1 MFHFI
6 LFVIAAIII
15 FVLVKKTYQVILGVL
30 FGSFYFAG
38 FVVNKILK
46 VMKVRLVFLF
56 LTFVVGA
63 LLSLAAESILFFLS
77 SVLFIVALYCH
88 LQRTVKESIFTGF
101 NDGFDKSI
109 DEFYIGVFSAAF
121 IIGIAF
127 VLKLTGTTNYYLDYI
142 SLAVGV
148 FLMAVKINDEIERA
162 SLITLVAK
170 EFGTTEKHCYQGHV
184 AELTKNNTG
193 DQSDVAN
200 VYNLVAQKFID
211 MGSHTEVTLNN
222 NRWFVTNKLNSDIKN
237 LIRVR
242 SISSTRLP
250 PLELANLVKK
260 DLGTSKE
267 ESLDY
272 IFRYVTHGDV
282 LDFEEGKF
290 FVAYRNYNAIKKCT
304 SCGIAH
310 ISNSSNVESGSE
322 WFCSDICEN
331 TESACIEIKNKPM
344 QEFLSD
350 AAAVSFTLMEGA
362 AAWSNNHKLFAT
374 GGQGHGFAAE
384 NANNKIDT
392 LMMKDAKIVGGD
404 NAKNGADRIVDGQSL
419 QTKYCDTGARSVG
432 AAFDNKGDGLYRY
445 IDSSGEPMILEVPK
459 DQYDKAVETM
469 AKKIQEGKVPGVS
482 NPADAE
488 KYVRAGH
495 LTYDQAKNITR
506 FGTFES
512 ITYDISEG
520 VIVGSIAGGISFGI
534 TALVSYMQTNDSK
547 LALRI
552 ATIQAGKTFGKTI
565 CVYVAAQQLHR
576 VSAVQGML
584 KIVDVSSLS
593 SSSRALL
600 QDGLGVTHNANGI
613 AGHGAINKAL
623 RGTIIT
629 SIAVIAVTTGPDLIK
644 MARGHI
650 SNAQFIKNLTVT
662 TSSVTGGVV
671 GSMAGG
677 ALGASLGPMGIMFG
691 RFAGGMLGGMI
702 AATIS
707 NKILGELIEDDRV
720 KMLAIIQEQM
730 EYHVRIFILNEK
742 EIACLVENMGKLLTK
757 KALELLYASDN
768 RRSLANAYVKP
779 VVVGVIKQ
787 RPSLSYSSNDIIE
800 ACEAVA

>member
-1 MFHFI
+1 MIQVVLFI
-6 LFVIAAIII
+6 VASIII
-15 FVLVKKTYQVILGVL
+15 FVIVKKTYQVVLGGL
-30 FGSFYFAG
+30 FGTFYFAG
-38 FVVNKILK
+38 YVANKIFKAMKIRLIALFFIFFFVV
-46 VMKVRLVFLF
+46 
-56 LTFVVGA
+56 
-63 LLSLAAESILFFLS
+63 LLSIAVESILYFSS
-77 SVLFIVALYCH
+77 SVLFIFALYYH
-88 LQRTVKESIFTGF
+88 LQRTIKEAAFTSLD
-101 NDGFDKSI
+101 DGMDKSI
-109 DEFYIGVFSAAF
+109 DDFYVGVFSACTL
-121 IIGIAF
+121 ITISF

-142 SLAVGV
+142 SLAIGV
-148 FLMAVKINDEIERA
+148 VLVAGQIYGEIERS
-162 SLITLVAK
+162 SLIELVAK
-170 EFGTTEKHCYQGHV
+170 EFGTTEKHSYDRHIT
-184 AELTKNNTG
+184 ELTKDKEG
-193 DQSDVAN
+193 GRSEIAN
-200 VYNLVAQKFID
+200 IYNLVAQKFID
-211 MGSHTEVTLNN
+211 IGSHTELTLNN
-222 NRWFVTNKLNSDIKN
+222 NRWFVTSKLDVDIKE
-237 LIRVR
+237 
-242 SISSTRLP
+242 SIKNISNRSTRLA
-250 PLELANLVKK
+250 PLDLADYINKN
-260 DLGTSKE
+260 LGTSKE

-272 IFRYVTHGDV
+272 VSRYITHGEV

-290 FVAYRNYNAIKKCT
+290 FVSYRNYSAIKKCT

-310 ISNSSNVESGSE
+310 ISNSPNVENGFE

-331 TESACIEIKNKPM
+331 TESACIEIRKKPM
-344 QEFLSD
+344 HEFISD
-350 AAAVSFTLMEGA
+350 AASVSFTLMEGA
-362 AAWSNNHKLFAT
+362 AAWSSNHKLFAT

-384 NANNKIDT
+384 NANHKIDS
-392 LMMKDAKIVGGD
+392 LLMKDAKIVGGD
-404 NAKNGADRIVDGQSL
+404 NAKNGADRVVDGKFL

-445 IDSSGEPMILEVPK
+445 IDSSGEPMIIEVPK
-459 DQYDKAVETM
+459 DQYEKAVETM
-469 AKKIQEGKVPGVS
+469 AKKIQDGKVPGVS

-488 KYVRAGH
+488 KFIRAGH

-584 KIVDVSSLS
+584 KIVDVSNLS
-593 SSSRALL
+593 SSSRTLL
-600 QDGLGVTHNANGI
+600 QDGLGISHNANGI

-629 SIAVIAVTTGPDLIK
+629 SIAVIAVTTGPDLLK

-707 NKILGELIEDDRV
+707 NKIMGELIEDDRV
-720 KMLAIIQEQM
+720 KMLAIIQDQM

-757 KALELLYASDN
+757 KALELLYSSDN

-779 VVVGVIKQ
+779 VVVSVIKQ